1 MQWSKVVKTVL
12 GVRGGQV
19 AILLLAVAGVYLFG
33 YRGMRFFL
41 VPSASMEPTLYN
53 MDYIVTL
60 RHKAYRPGD
69 VVVLRDPSDPTAYV
83 VKRIVATGGDIVT
96 IAGGA
101 LNLNGAYVSEPYVL
115 ELPEYEL
122 GPIQIAE
129 GEVFVLGDNRND
141 SEDGHLWEDPDRSV
155 TEIVGKVRF
164 IYFPYHRAGTLD
176 SYPTARPT
184 DADSGRVAADVAL
197 RRARG
202 STARP
207 GREEKRRAIVVDCM

>member
-1 MQWSKVVKTVL
+1 MQWSKVVKAVL

-53 MDYIVTL
+53 MDYILTL
-60 RHKAYRPGD
+60 KYKAYRPGD
-69 VVVLRDPSDPTAYV
+69 VVVLRDPSDPKAYV
-83 VKRIVATGGDIVT
+83 VKRIVATGGDVVT

-101 LNLNGAYVSEPYVL
+101 LYLNGAYVSEPYVL

-122 GPIQIAE
+122 EPIRIAE

-141 SEDGHLWEDPDRSV
+141 SDDGHLWEDPDRPV
-155 TEIVGKVRF
+155 TDVVGKVRF
-164 IYFPYHRAGTLD
+164 IYFPYHRAGTFD
-176 SYPTARPT
+176 SYPTPRPA
-184 DADSGRVAADVAL
+184 DADSHRAAVDVAL
-197 RRARG
+197 PTPRTSAARTG
-202 STARP
+202 Q
-207 GREEKRRAIVVDCM
+207 EEKRRAMVVDCT